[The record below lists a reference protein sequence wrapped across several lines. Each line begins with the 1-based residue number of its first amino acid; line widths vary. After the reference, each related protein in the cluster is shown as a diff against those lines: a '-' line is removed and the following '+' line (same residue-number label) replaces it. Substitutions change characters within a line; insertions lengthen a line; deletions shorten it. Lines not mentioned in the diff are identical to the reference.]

1 MLHRDAHPTA
11 ALAMIRVVILE
22 WENADAEQVPATGL
36 LAYLVDKLDTWL
48 CRKDAVL
55 PGQWT
60 GPDGVDWQGY
70 NRYTC
75 AEITDPGWALDR
87 VRTLVRQVQVGKT
100 GQRVSDRLFS
110 LVAGLDKLATDE
122 QALPRQWLATG

>member
-1 MLHRDAHPTA
+1 MLHQVADPTA

-22 WENADAEQVPATGL
+22 WENADAEQVPATVV

-48 CRKDAVL
+48 CRKGSLL
-55 PGQWT
+55 PSQWT
-60 GPDGVDWQGY
+60 GPEGEGWQGY

-87 VRTLVRQVQVGKT
+87 VRTLVRQVQEGKA

-122 QALPRQWLATG
+122 QAVPRQWQTAA